1 MVRLRV
7 AGAHSRRFS
16 AMAGTGGFETRPYNS
31 HARTRQTIKMSKLI
45 RKPDFSLT
53 LGRS

>member
-1 MVRLRV
+1 MVRLRA

-31 HARTRQTIKMSKLI
+31 HARTRQTIKMSYI

-53 LGRS
+53 LGRG